1 LISGKENG
9 NESMCLIMASF
20 SCLLLYIE
28 NYILIHSHY
37 VISIFYAVLYCR
49 MNFLR
54 ALYLQLPASIIF
66 TSLLVYTGL
75 TLNAKY
81 GDSNPVPCI
90 IKKHDQVNCQSI
102 KDKSED
108 TKVVIRSRKSKDR
121 QYNSQMKENQ
131 TDKQWSTTQ
140 YTKTSCVTVK

>member
-1 LISGKENG
+1 
-9 NESMCLIMASF
+9 
-20 SCLLLYIE
+20 
-28 NYILIHSHY
+28 
-37 VISIFYAVLYCR
+37 

-75 TLNAKY
+75 ILNAKY

>member
-1 LISGKENG
+1 ML
-9 NESMCLIMASF
+9 F
-20 SCLLLYIE
+20 
-28 NYILIHSHY
+28 HY
-37 VISIFYAVLYCR
+37 VISICYAVLYCL

-75 TLNAKY
+75 ILNAKY

-140 YTKTSCVTVK
+140 YTKLVVLLLNDTNII